1 MTEIIHMLQ
10 TIISLLMAL
19 TASTG
24 ATTDN
29 IINYC
34 TSCGE
39 PWKIDQMVT
48 CKDCGSWI
56 CPICNDSYIYT
67 LGEDE
72 EGCFTCNDQA
82 PMGILPDDYDYSQWD

>member
-1 MTEIIHMLQ
+1 MFEIIHMLQ
-10 TIISLLMAL
+10 TIISILMAL
-19 TASTG
+19 TTSTG

-67 LGEDE
+67 LGNDAT
-72 EGCFTCNDQA
+72 GCFTCNDQA
-82 PMGILPDDYDYSQWD
+82 PAGTLPEDYDYSQWD